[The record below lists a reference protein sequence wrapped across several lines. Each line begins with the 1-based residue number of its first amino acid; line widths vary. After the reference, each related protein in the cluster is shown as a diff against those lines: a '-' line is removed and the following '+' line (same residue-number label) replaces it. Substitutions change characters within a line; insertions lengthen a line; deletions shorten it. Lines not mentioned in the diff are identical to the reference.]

1 MGLEAGWRK
10 ILLELFPYCFL
21 DSMPSNVPIK
31 YVIDDY
37 FLAAFRLI
45 YGVDNWGDLR
55 RRVVE
60 RTIRYDALS
69 KNIEIYI
76 ALFDEKRFVPLAK
89 SPTQVKR
96 LEKSSMPLSPEEC
109 EAFMPGS
116 TDLHSMDK
124 NAKPGEYIH
133 RAWITGATK
142 SKIIAFMT
150 DAFCDIDYPDKSMA
164 RRIVID
170 GAKVDYLVKNENLGR
185 RNFDHVKNDIDTER
199 HLDPLVAYECE
210 IHIPTKSEHLIAK
223 SERLI
228 GTQNKDDGRGFK
240 SCTLYHSN
248 TVGEADMKIVLH
260 ITRLLPYGNVF
271 INSCDSDMIA
281 ILLLNMKDWIDPK
294 TSKIPHSIYLDNTSA
309 KEGAKSSYVDVVLL
323 WTSILVYFEIHFPSV
338 LNPIEVFV
346 SMMIASGSDY
356 VESMKQVTT
365 PLQIWKA
372 FQNGGYELLFQ
383 PSETKPL
390 LSFYPKKKT
399 LIKSNE
405 TIDENAKLMSDLNI
419 NEFGSC
425 FPMHA
430 LVLCT
435 QTYGNPNAYHEVHL
449 LEDKLY
455 EFILFLYERNLI
467 TKKDNLQVSLPTS
480 IDEKYLFLNNL
491 ATQRDAKTN
500 HVPRKMEMKS
510 PQEIKAEIRR
520 LAWNLDYW
528 INGGKP
534 NRKFEHPEQPY
545 FQNCLETNYHGVSV
559 WGWERDANSNLVVR
573 TKMVTPY

>member
-10 ILLELFPYCFL
+10 ILLELFGYCFL
-21 DSMPSNVPIK
+21 DSMPTNVSIK

-37 FLAAFRLI
+37 FLAGFRLI

-55 RRVVE
+55 RRVVQ
-60 RTIRYDALS
+60 RTTGYDALS

-89 SPTQVKR
+89 SPTQMKR

-109 EAFMPGS
+109 DAFMPGY
-116 TDLHSMDK
+116 TDLHSIDK

-133 RAWITGATK
+133 RAWITGAAK
-142 SKIIAFMT
+142 AKIIAFMT
-150 DAFCDIDYPDKSMA
+150 DAFCDVDYPDKSTA

-170 GAKVDYLVKNENLGR
+170 GAKVDYLVSNEKLAR
-185 RNFDHVKNDIDTER
+185 RNFSHVKNDIDTER
-199 HLDPLVAYECE
+199 YLDPLVAYECE
-210 IHIPTKSEHLIAK
+210 INIPTKSEHLIGMGK
-223 SERLI
+223 QD
-228 GTQNKDDGRGFK
+228 GTGFK

-294 TSKIPHSIYLDNTSA
+294 TGKIPHSIYLDNTSA
-309 KEGAKSSYVDVVLL
+309 KEGAKSSYVDIVLL
-323 WTSILVYFEIHFPSV
+323 WTSILAYFEIHFPNV
-338 LNPIEVFV
+338 VNPIEVFV
-346 SMMIASGSDY
+346 SLMIVSGSDY
-356 VESMKQVTT
+356 VESLKQVTT

-383 PSETKPL
+383 PPETRTL
-390 LSFYPKKKT
+390 LSFNPKKKT
-399 LIKSNE
+399 LTKSNE
-405 TIDENAKLMSDLNI
+405 TIYENPKLMSDLNI
-419 NEFGSC
+419 NEFGS
-425 FPMHA
+425 FLSKSANLPTHA

-435 QTYGNPNAYHEVHL
+435 QTYGNANAYHEVNL
-449 LEDKLY
+449 LEDKFY
-455 EFILFLYERNLI
+455 EFILFVFQLKLI
-467 TKKDNLQVSLPTS
+467 ASKEKTHVSLPTA
-480 IDEKYLFLNNL
+480 INEKYLFLKNL
-491 ATQRDAKTN
+491 ATQKDAKTT
-500 HVPRKMEMKS
+500 HAPTKLDMKS
-510 PQEIKAEIRR
+510 PEEIKAEIRR

-534 NRKFEHPEQPY
+534 NRKFEHKEEPY
-545 FQNCLETNYHGVSV
+545 FQNCLETNSDGISI
-559 WGWERDANSNLVVR
+559 WGWERDVNTNLVVR